1 MQISR
6 YTVTLID
13 TYSSEEQNYKLQ
25 PQDLS
30 KAFEPHVLHIHPG
43 NTKLVK
49 TFSMHKERL

>member
-13 TYSSEEQNYKLQ
+13 TYSSEEQNSKLQ

-43 NTKLVK
+43 NIKLVK